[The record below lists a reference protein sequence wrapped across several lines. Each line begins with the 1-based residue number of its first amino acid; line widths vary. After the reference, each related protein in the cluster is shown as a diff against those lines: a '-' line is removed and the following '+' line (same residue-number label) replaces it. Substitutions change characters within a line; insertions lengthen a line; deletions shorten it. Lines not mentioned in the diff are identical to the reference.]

1 MNAHGTATPLNDA
14 MEAAALRR
22 CLGAEVE
29 RVPVSSSKGQIGHTL
44 AAAGAIEAAITAMA
58 IARGALPPTVGL
70 EEVDPACS
78 PRPRDGG
85 AARRASARR

>member
-14 MEAAALRR
+14 METAALRR

-58 IARGALPPTVGL
+58 IARGVAAAHG
-70 EEVDPACS
+70 
-78 PRPRDGG
+78 RPRGG
-85 AARRASARR
+85 RPGLRARRT